1 MSPSFKVDLTQT
13 REFKTPGE
21 GTYLAAF
28 RTAKT
33 GTSQAGNS
41 KLDLM
46 LELTEAF
53 DPGNDEFVGQNVFDH
68 PVLEGPGAWRIGQI
82 MDAAFGYKPE
92 PDEEFNTDDFIDLPV
107 LIEITHEVWEEEDDG
122 DGSVR
127 AHISKYKMAEGGG
140 II

>member
-1 MSPSFKVDLTQT
+1 MPSFKVDLSETK
-13 REFKTPGE
+13 EFKTPDE
-21 GTYLAAF
+21 GTYMAAF
-28 RTAKT
+28 RTIKV

-41 KLDLM
+41 MLTIM

-68 PVLEGPGAWRIGQI
+68 PVTEGPGAWRIGQI
-82 MDAAFGYKPE
+82 MEAAFGHKPE
-92 PDEEFNTDDFIDLPV
+92 PDEEFNTDDFTDLPV
-107 LIEITHEVWEEEDDG
+107 LIEIIHEVWEEEDGG

-127 AHISKYKMAEGGG
+127 ARISKYKMAEGGG